1 MISSLRSSRPFHW
14 VTLLTTATFVALA
27 SACTSVAPLPPN
39 SPAAGQPYRVGPPD
53 QLQIT
58 ILPEPEIQRTVTV
71 RPDGMIS
78 IDLVGDIPA
87 AGRTAEQIAADIQQR
102 IRRYK
107 RDAVVTVALAQALS
121 PEVTVLG
128 EVGRPSTFPLSRET
142 RVVEAIGMVGGP
154 RQFASKGHIRVIRFE
169 DGQTHVY
176 HVDLSSIENGD
187 LSTDMLLQGGDVVIV
202 PPTTIARV
210 GYFMQQIFFP
220 FSILFGAGSR
230 VSTTVMTGGASRAIM
245 P

>member
-1 MISSLRSSRPFHW
+1 MISRLRSSRPFHW
-14 VTLLTTATFVALA
+14 LTVLAVLTLVPLA
-27 SACTSVAPLPPN
+27 GACTSVAPLPPN
-39 SPAAGQPYRVGPPD
+39 SPEAGQPYRIGPPD

-121 PEVTVLG
+121 PEITVLG
-128 EVGRPSTFPLSRET
+128 EVSRPSTFPLSRET
-142 RVVEAIGMVGGP
+142 RVIEAIGMVGGP
-154 RQFASKGHIRVIRFE
+154 RQFASKSHVRVIRFE

-176 HVDLSSIENGD
+176 HIDLTDIENGD
-187 LSTDMLLQGGDVVIV
+187 LSTNMLLQGGDVVVV

-220 FSILFGAGSR
+220 FSILFGAGAK
-230 VSTTVMTGGASRAIM
+230 VSTTVMTGGAAGAVV

>member
-1 MISSLRSSRPFHW
+1 MIATLRSTRTFRW
-14 VTLLTTATFVALA
+14 LTVFAAMALVPLA
-27 SACTSVAPLPPN
+27 GACGGTAPLPPN
-39 SPAAGQPYRVGPPD
+39 SPQAGQPYRIGPPD

-121 PEVTVLG
+121 PEITVLG
-128 EVGRPSTFPLSRET
+128 EVNRPSTFPLSRET
-142 RVVEAIGMVGGP
+142 RVIEAIGIVGGP
-154 RQFASKGHIRVIRFE
+154 RQFASKGHVRVIRFE

-176 HVDLSSIENGD
+176 RVDLSDIEDGD
-187 LSTDMLLQGGDVVIV
+187 LSTNMLLQGGDVVIV

-220 FSILFGAGSR
+220 FSILFGAGAK
-230 VSTTVMTGGASRAIM
+230 VSTTVMTGGAAGAIV